1 MTFPA
6 VLDSNGKFIA
16 HVARKFYRK
25 QHSEEAHN
33 NERPAAVKE
42 EPLHIEVPTFG
53 GKNLRLR
60 LSKSKKFTAPGLV
73 IEKDG
78 HLRHHNPSCHYQG
91 TIVDQPNSRVSL
103 SYCQG
108 LVSTAHQSF
117 KYVSVFK
124 TVLFLFKK
132 SNKMGQRVC
141 VTVRPKIIQWAGLL
155 ILFYSLQLS
164 TWRLG
169 KERQCFSVS
178 HLNLHFKANSK
189 WQQEISNSSFGR
201 ILITLSSS
209 YPQERK
215 NGFSRISLAL
225 LTQAWQFTSRNAKL
239 IFSQVL

>member
-6 VLDSNGKFIA
+6 VLDSNGKFVA

-60 LSKSKKFTAPGLV
+60 LSKSKKFTHLGLV

-132 SNKMGQRVC
+132 SNKMGQRVR
-141 VTVRPKIIQWAGLL
+141 VSQLDPKLFSEPDCWFCFIHYSYQPGGWEKKDSAFLSATLTYTSKL
-155 ILFYSLQLS
+155 ILSGSKRFQTHL
-164 TWRLG
+164 LG
-169 KERQCFSVS
+169 EF
-178 HLNLHFKANSK
+178 
-189 WQQEISNSSFGR
+189 
-201 ILITLSSS
+201 
-209 YPQERK
+209 
-215 NGFSRISLAL
+215 
-225 LTQAWQFTSRNAKL
+225 
-239 IFSQVL
+239 

>member
-1 MTFPA
+1 MLLETQTENGNVIHVVTFPA
-6 VLDSNGKFIA
+6 VLDSNGKFVA
-16 HVARKFYRK
+16 HVARSK

-33 NERPAAVKE
+33 NERPEADKE

-78 HLRHHNPSCHYQG
+78 HLRHHNPNCHYQG

-132 SNKMGQRVC
+132 KA
-141 VTVRPKIIQWAGLL
+141 T
-155 ILFYSLQLS
+155 
-164 TWRLG
+164 RLG
-169 KERQCFSVS
+169 RGCVCHS
-178 HLNLHFKANSK
+178 
-189 WQQEISNSSFGR
+189 
-201 ILITLSSS
+201 
-209 YPQERK
+209 
-215 NGFSRISLAL
+215 
-225 LTQAWQFTSRNAKL
+225 
-239 IFSQVL
+239 